1 MNDSYDNSWTGATEE
16 NVRSADSTALILAC
30 LNTME
35 VHRPEQI
42 TDFSD
47 AKTVQNA
54 ATGQWNLPSDDLLA
68 ADLRA
73 TFLFRCRTGL
83 FVNMYVASL
92 EFCLMSLQ
100 TTILL
105 LVLVNERTLP
115 SRGIPRDY
123 TSWFGDTKPKI
134 HSARLLIDQLQRDK
148 SVPISLDGRLR
159 GLYLLLTKHST
170 GYATSYLREQL
181 EGLSVHIAGFQD
193 CPLPH
198 PKLLTP
204 SSSGSYLL
212 QGLAERGFGSVALF
226 FSCKV
231 SGKCFLQQDQTL
243 ALHLQP
249 EVHFLYKTLTPHKHL
264 CVSAH
269 APPKSHSSVT
279 SWIWWKR
286 LSGIFRGVGKHDATL
301 IFIDA
306 NASIGQAE
314 PWIGAVAEEVF
325 DVGGPALTSAISGI

>member
-1 MNDSYDNSWTGATEE
+1 
-16 NVRSADSTALILAC
+16 
-30 LNTME
+30 ME

-198 PKLLTP
+198 PKLFSKFIRIISP
-204 SSSGSYLL
+204 A
-212 QGLAERGFGSVALF
+212 GLGGTELWFSRALF
-226 FSCKV
+226 FLQSV
-231 SGKCFLQQDQTL
+231 WQMFLAARPD
-243 ALHLQP
+243 A
-249 EVHFLYKTLTPHKHL
+249 
-264 CVSAH
+264 C
-269 APPKSHSSVT
+269 AP
-279 SWIWWKR
+279 
-286 LSGIFRGVGKHDATL
+286 FAT
-301 IFIDA
+301 
-306 NASIGQAE
+306 
-314 PWIGAVAEEVF
+314 
-325 DVGGPALTSAISGI
+325 